1 MSKDL
6 FYFSKSDR
14 VATLILLVV
23 IIATTI
29 IRTNYRPDGNKE
41 AIVPA
46 DSLEWTPQTV
56 VAEKKE
62 TRPVRKLRDT
72 VAGSK
77 REYNR
82 RVYIRDTTARVSK
95 SKSLNNHADTV
106 KKPRYQVKTAPQ
118 SLLDLNTADSTL
130 LVSLP
135 GIGPYY
141 ASRILRYREQLGGY
155 VRINQI
161 LEIEGVPDSLMK
173 WFFLADSVPFRKIQV
188 NTESVSSLR
197 KHPYLDFYQARAI
210 VEFRRE
216 RGNIKGP
223 EQLSFFEEF
232 TDQDLVRLDPYLDFR

>member
-14 VATLILLVV
+14 
-23 IIATTI
+23 IATIVLLAVVLISTI
-29 IRTNYRPDGNKE
+29 VRTGSRSNGNT
-41 AIVPA
+41 ADAVPQ
-46 DSLEWTPQTV
+46 DSLNWVPETV
-56 VAEKKE
+56 MAEKKE
-62 TRPVRKLRDT
+62 TRPVRRQRDSVT
-72 VAGSK
+72 RSNRDYSK
-77 REYNR
+77 
-82 RVYIRDTTARVSK
+82 RVYIRDTVRIFTVTNSAGS
-95 SKSLNNHADTV
+95 NPDTV
-106 KKPRYQVKTAPQ
+106 KRARYQPKAVPQ
-118 SLLDLNTADSTL
+118 DPLDLNRADSAVLIT
-130 LVSLP
+130 LP

-141 ASRILRYREQLGGY
+141 ASRIIRYREQLGGY

-161 LEIEGVPDSLMK
+161 LEVEGLPDSLMK

-210 VEFRRE
+210 VEFRRD

-223 EQLSFFEEF
+223 EQLSFLEEF